1 MKLNFLMVFY
11 LLKMNGN
18 LHFLKRAI
26 EHKITGTFAVIKK
39 QFSIFT
45 FQLRSQKNENTIAR
59 LR

>member
-45 FQLRSQKNENTIAR
+45 F
-59 LR
+59 